1 MQRNIVIVL
10 VLMICSAVGADALTS
25 KRNPGS
31 NRGENP
37 ACNPDAGVRL
47 GEVAGPRQCYC
58 HEAQAGWYENL
69 YALWP
74 MGIYGMILHHNQK
87 VVNCEPQQV
96 TSTSSVCTYRDD
108 CWSDYEEPQVGWWWE
123 FGFEQPPV
131 FMVEE
136 DRRNWP

>member
-1 MQRNIVIVL
+1 MFKKTAVTAML
-10 VLMICSAVGADALTS
+10 VVWASIELSALTT
-25 KRNPGS
+25 KRNPGAG
-31 NRGENP
+31 RGTDP
-37 ACNPDAGVRL
+37 ACNPDV
-47 GEVAGPRQCYC
+47 GEKISEVSGPRQCYC
-58 HEAQAGWYENL
+58 HETQAGWYENL

-74 MGIYGMILHHNQK
+74 MGIYGMIFHHAQQ
-87 VVNCEPQQV
+87 VVECEPEQV

-108 CWSDYEEPQVGWWWE
+108 CWSDYEVPQVGWWWE